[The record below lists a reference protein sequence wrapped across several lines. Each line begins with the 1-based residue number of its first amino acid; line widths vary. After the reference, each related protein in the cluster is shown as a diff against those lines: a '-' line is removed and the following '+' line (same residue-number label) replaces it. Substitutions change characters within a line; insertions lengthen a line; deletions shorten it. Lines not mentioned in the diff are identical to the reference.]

1 MPGAQQ
7 AAIQALATDQGSC
20 GSQGSARIAFHA
32 LMCVLC
38 AVSYFRPPR
47 LASHLTGIIHSL
59 LWAIS
64 HSKQA
69 WWCKSEVC
77 QQGERPAAHAVVH
90 AGWNQHAAGAG
101 HMRPWYTV
109 ACSRQGVAVGR
120 PGGDGR
126 AAAARS
132 RRVLGGWAPRCQC
145 ELRTQA
151 QASICMPP
159 NDSDSCGAQDTAGEP
174 TQPNHPTTHHGPALV
189 HDASPPPPLQAAT
202 NRQMDTPRCTPTP
215 SVALLTRFGTLQAHS
230 QPSRRGQHQPGQRL
244 RGKRTSPHTR

>member
-1 MPGAQQ
+1 VPGAQQ

-59 LWAIS
+59 LWSIS

-101 HMRPWYTV
+101 HMRLWYTV

-120 PGGDGR
+120 RNALAATGGPQRR
-126 AAAARS
+126 AA
-132 RRVLGGWAPRCQC
+132 GGCWVVGPPAVNASYAHKHRPASACPPMIQIVV
-145 ELRTQA
+145 ELRIQ
-151 QASICMPP
+151 QGNQP
-159 NDSDSCGAQDTAGEP
+159 NPT
-174 TQPNHPTTHHGPALV
+174 TQPPITAQHWCMTHRRRRHCRQLQTGRWKLRAALPHP
-189 HDASPPPPLQAAT
+189 ASP
-202 NRQMDTPRCTPTP
+202 
-215 SVALLTRFGTLQAHS
+215 S
-230 QPSRRGQHQPGQRL
+230 
-244 RGKRTSPHTR
+244 